1 MVETMN
7 RARQGVEGQG
17 PFTEG
22 KVAKTIET
30 QTAKM
35 PSDIFLWTA
44 LGTMGM
50 SLFLQT
56 SGNKEKGLLF
66 GQLVAPILIM
76 GLYNKIV
83 KVAGGS
89 DSTEVGF
96 E

>member
-7 RARQGVEGQG
+7 RARQGMEGKG
-17 PFTEG
+17 PYTEG
-22 KVAKTIET
+22 KVAKTIEHE
-30 QTAKM
+30 TAKM

-50 SLFLQT
+50 SLFLQS
-56 SGNKEKGLLF
+56 SGNKEKANLL
-66 GQLVAPILIM
+66 GQFVAPILIL

-89 DSTEVGF
+89 DSTEAGN

>member
-7 RARQGVEGQG
+7 RARQGMEAQG
-17 PFTEG
+17 AYTEG
-22 KVAKTIET
+22 KVAKTIEH

-44 LGTMGM
+44 LGTWGM
-50 SLFLQT
+50 SLFLQS

-66 GQLVAPILIM
+66 GQLVAPILIL

-89 DSTEVGF
+89 DSMEAGF